1 MRFLQG
7 NDIFH
12 EKMTFGYRF
21 VHACCIHTHIV
32 GNAPDRK
39 QVFRD
44 RKQQRFNAY
53 QGRIETLNGIFS
65 SLRPGFYNSIEVV
78 SSGTYGL

>member
-7 NDIFH
+7 NHIFH

-39 QVFRD
+39 QVF
-44 RKQQRFNAY
+44 A
-53 QGRIETLNGIFS
+53 IEN
-65 SLRPGFYNSIEVV
+65 NSGSMHAREE
-78 SSGTYGL
+78 SKLWTGYF